1 MGANVGFRSKHRALT
16 IFGDHS
22 YASVGVMPIIGM
34 VMMMMMTTV
43 MMMMVTIVMM
53 PTIVTVICEGRKSGK
68 IVLQRKLHRREGVAW
83 WP

>member
-1 MGANVGFRSKHRALT
+1 MGANVGFRSKRRALT

-22 YASVGVMPIIGM
+22 YASVGVMPIIRM

-43 MMMMVTIVMM
+43 MMRSTIA
-53 PTIVTVICEGRKSGK
+53 TLICEGRKGGK